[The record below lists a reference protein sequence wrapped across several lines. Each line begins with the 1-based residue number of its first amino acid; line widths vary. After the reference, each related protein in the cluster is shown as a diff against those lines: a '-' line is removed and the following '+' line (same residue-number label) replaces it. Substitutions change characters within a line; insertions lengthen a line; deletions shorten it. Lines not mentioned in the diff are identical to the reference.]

1 MGRPKIPDSLKVIR
15 GTDQPVRMSGE
26 SDVPV
31 LTDVKAPKFLTG
43 DAKKIFEQTAGRL
56 CACRVLTELDIE
68 QLAMYAINMGRALE
82 AETKMKKE
90 GTVVSVQTKQ
100 GKMQMVSPWFKI
112 QKECL
117 SAASSI
123 AQQFGLT
130 PVSRMRVAQMLQP
143 KQKDE
148 DPFAEFE

>member
-15 GTDQPVRMSGE
+15 GTDQPVRMSGS

-31 LTDVKAPKFLTG
+31 LEKVKAPTFLTG
-43 DAKKIFEQTAGRL
+43 DAKKIFEGVAARL
-56 CACRVLTELDIE
+56 CACRILTEFEIE

-82 AETKMKKE
+82 AERKMKKE
-90 GTVVSVQTKQ
+90 GAVIEVQTKM
-100 GKMQMVSPWFKI
+100 GSMQLVSPWFKV

-143 KQKDE
+143 KQKEE